1 MANQV
6 EKTTLSPR
14 EISAFCTQM
23 SLLVKAGISVQE
35 GIGIM
40 CEDAQSKVEKELLE
54 QILLLVEEGRPLAF
68 ALEQTGCFPKY
79 MIDMLE
85 IGETAGRLEEV
96 LDSLTEYYE
105 RSQAI
110 SKSIRS
116 AVTYPII
123 MIVMMAV
130 VIGVLVIK
138 VLPIFRQVFAQLGT
152 ELSAFSQNVMQF
164 GSVAGAAAGVII
176 ALILLLILAMMVMRT
191 SKKGRES
198 LSHLFSVLPGTRSLS
213 EKISSGRFASAMALM
228 LSSGLDTDQSLEMAQ
243 QLIEDPRMQ
252 QKVSSLK
259 QHLEDGQSFPEALA
273 STAIFS
279 GVYARMVVVGFRTGA
294 VDAVMSKIARNYED
308 EVNDKIS
315 SIISILEPTLV
326 AILSVIVGMILL
338 SVMLPLMGIMSS
350 IG

>member
-176 ALILLLILAMMVMRT
+176 ALILLVYSIR
-191 SKKGRES
+191 R
-198 LSHLFSVLPGTRSLS
+198 HL
-213 EKISSGRFASAMALM
+213 
-228 LSSGLDTDQSLEMAQ
+228 
-243 QLIEDPRMQ
+243 QL
-252 QKVSSLK
+252 
-259 QHLEDGQSFPEALA
+259 
-273 STAIFS
+273 
-279 GVYARMVVVGFRTGA
+279 
-294 VDAVMSKIARNYED
+294 
-308 EVNDKIS
+308 
-315 SIISILEPTLV
+315 
-326 AILSVIVGMILL
+326 
-338 SVMLPLMGIMSS
+338 
-350 IG
+350 